1 MKSKIFDS
9 IQAVNIVKIW
19 QQQGLEVVF
28 TNGCF
33 DLLHVGH
40 VRYLNHSASLGD
52 KLIVAL
58 NSDDSVK
65 RLKGAN
71 RPINTLNDRMEI
83 MAALECVD
91 AVTNFGED
99 TPLEIIQHI
108 LPDIITKGGDYTAE
122 QVVGG
127 SEVIDAGG
135 KVVIIDFEKGYST
148 TATIEK
154 SGK

>member
-9 IQAVNIVKIW
+9 IQAANRVKMW

-58 NSDDSVK
+58 NSDNSVK
-65 RLKGAN
+65 RLKGST
-71 RPINTLNDRMEI
+71 RPINTLNDRMEVI
-83 MAALECVD
+83 AALECVD
-91 AVTNFGED
+91 AVTSFDED
-99 TPLEIIQHI
+99 TPLHIIQHI

-127 SEVIDAGG
+127 AEVIETGG